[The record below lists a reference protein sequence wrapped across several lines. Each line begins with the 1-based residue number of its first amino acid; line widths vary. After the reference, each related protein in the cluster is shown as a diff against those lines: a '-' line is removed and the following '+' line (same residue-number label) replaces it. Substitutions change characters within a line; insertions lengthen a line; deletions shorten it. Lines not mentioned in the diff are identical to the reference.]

1 MIQNIVWHKHIN
13 SMSFENCIRQIQ
25 EKLKFNGISDVQH
38 IIAYIWMR
46 FNTVES
52 MTFQQLLH
60 QTDDNFTMT
69 SEFYP
74 FDFKVTNFQLHKHIL
89 SIVSHVEIPNDIDI
103 YGYIYEIYLQSNFSK
118 AKTLGQF
125 FTHKKTCQ
133 FMKSL
138 IDDRIGE
145 TVADFSCGVGSCLS
159 PFKNKKLYGF
169 DIDKRVIDIA
179 KLNLFDRAV
188 FKCVD
193 SLTYNDFGKYDIIVG
208 NMPFGI
214 KSIFYKNCSERIKSI
229 GIPTNKSEPLFLH
242 LIFASLNLNGQCAV
256 VVPNSMLVNVSSAHI
271 ATRKYL
277 VEHFDEI
284 QVFPVSDDYVNTK
297 IKTNILFF
305 KKTGKP
311 CSQIQFPSCS
321 TRKLDSTYSLNENN
335 YVARTPK
342 SSEHF
347 IISDLCKISTGI
359 AYNPLK
365 HLPGEYPYE
374 DFARATRKI
383 HTYTIDNETPT
394 VLVAN
399 TLSIGRVVYAN
410 YKCTPSP
417 HMFVLHPD
425 ESKLNP
431 KYLYYQLLLHS
442 SKEFDSFVVGIKSR
456 IPLSMFDHIFIKVP
470 SIQEQMAVV
479 ESIDNAIESMDKAVS
494 AQLKKISETFGYTD
508 CPHVYSMNILK
519 YLRALRYKLF

>member
-1 MIQNIVWHKHIN
+1 
-13 SMSFENCIRQIQ
+13 
-25 EKLKFNGISDVQH
+25 
-38 IIAYIWMR
+38 
-46 FNTVES
+46 
-52 MTFQQLLH
+52 
-60 QTDDNFTMT
+60 
-69 SEFYP
+69 
-74 FDFKVTNFQLHKHIL
+74 
-89 SIVSHVEIPNDIDI
+89 
-103 YGYIYEIYLQSNFSK
+103 
-118 AKTLGQF
+118 
-125 FTHKKTCQ
+125 
-133 FMKSL
+133 MKSL
-138 IDDRIGE
+138 INDKIGE
-145 TVADFSCGVGSCLS
+145 TVADFSCGVGSCIS

-188 FKCVD
+188 FQCVD

-305 KKTGKP
+305 KNTGKP
-311 CSQIQFPSCS
+311 CSKIRFPSCS
-321 TRKLDSTYSLNENN
+321 THKLDSTYSLNENN
-335 YVARTPK
+335 YVSRTPK

-347 IISDLCKISTGI
+347 IISDVCKISTGI

-374 DFARATRKI
+374 DFARATRNI
-383 HTYTIDNETPT
+383 NSFTIDDEI

-410 YKCTPSP
+410 YKCTPSA
-417 HMFVLHPD
+417 HMFVLRPD
-425 ESKLNP
+425 ESKLHP
-431 KYLYYQLLLHS
+431 KYLYYQLLLNS

-470 SIQEQMAVV
+470 SLQEQIAVV
-479 ESIDNAIESMDKAVS
+479 KSIDNAIESMDTAVS
-494 AQLKKISETFGYTD
+494 AQLKKIAESFG
-508 CPHVYSMNILK
+508 HSVYPSISVNILK
-519 YLRALRYKLF
+519 YLRELRDKLF